1 MNPQPVVVI
10 NESHLLK
17 FAHEKVHPWTSGSYH
32 FSKGFLSYL
41 GLDGFRRTFLTEPG
55 QQQQN
60 ACQPFFAGVE

>member
-32 FSKGFLSYL
+32 FSKGF
-41 GLDGFRRTFLTEPG
+41 
-55 QQQQN
+55 
-60 ACQPFFAGVE
+60 